1 MFKIHFAKNPKES
14 CALSSYAHIN
24 CYQVGEL
31 RDQLEARGQLNKGLK
46 SQLLARLQKCLK
58 TEQVS
63 LSPIYM

>member
-1 MFKIHFAKNPKES
+1 M
-14 CALSSYAHIN
+14 SSYAHIN